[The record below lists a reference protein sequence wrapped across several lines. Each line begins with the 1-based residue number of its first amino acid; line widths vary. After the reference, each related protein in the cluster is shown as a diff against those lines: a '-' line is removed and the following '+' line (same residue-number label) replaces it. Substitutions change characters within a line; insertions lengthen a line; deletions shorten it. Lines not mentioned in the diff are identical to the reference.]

1 MIDLTFKVS
10 EKEKFNVRSAAIIK
24 YQDNYLISKREDK
37 DYYSITGGK
46 VTFGED
52 SKTAI
57 LRELKEELDFD
68 IARSD
73 ARLVRIIENFY
84 TYNDATKFHEYL
96 FVYLIELGKEYFE
109 KGDFINKENTLMH
122 MIWFKENVF
131 LNLNIK
137 PQILKDVVENKE
149 FKHITLNG

>member
-84 TYNDATKFHEYL
+84 TYNDGTKFHEYL

-109 KGDFINKENTLMH
+109 KGNFINKENTLMH

-131 LNLNIK
+131 LFLNIK